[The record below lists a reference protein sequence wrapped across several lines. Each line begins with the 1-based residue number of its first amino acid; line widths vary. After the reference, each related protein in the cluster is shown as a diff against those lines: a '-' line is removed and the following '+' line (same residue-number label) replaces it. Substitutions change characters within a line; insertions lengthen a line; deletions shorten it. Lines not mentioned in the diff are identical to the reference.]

1 VLVVAE
7 WKEPY
12 VAVEPIT
19 ITSKTRVVN
28 LPRRYHPGQGDLVI
42 YYNGMYAVPGY
53 DYNELTPFSIEF
65 TYDLEPLDTVVAHYQ
80 KLW

>member
-1 VLVVAE
+1 MAE

-12 VAVEPIT
+12 VAVETVT
-19 ITSKTRVVN
+19 ITAATKSVT

-42 YYNGMYAVPGY
+42 YLNGFYVIPGAEY
-53 DYNELTPFSIEF
+53 KETTPFSIEF
-65 TYDLEPLDTVVAHYQ
+65 TEELTKDDVVIAHYQ